1 VQFAGMMAIGLF
13 VGLLIGLTGLGSG
26 SLLTPLLIL
35 AGGLSPATAVGT
47 SLAFSFTSKF
57 YGSWN
62 FYRRGMVQMDIVRDL
77 SIGSLPGA
85 LVGAFFIRYLGLREP
100 GKMDF
105 VLFRA
110 IGAALI
116 VVAFIMIARL
126 LPLAMRPAA
135 MDRTLPVSENMRR
148 GLIIL
153 AGFGVGASV
162 TVTSIGSGAALI
174 PAMILFYKLDSGTLV
189 GTNVFM
195 GTILAGVAGISHM
208 GLGHVDWQAVVGL
221 LCGSVPAL
229 WFATRLHGRI
239 PRQIPEGIIAAALLA
254 MGVHIMFL

>member
-1 VQFAGMMAIGLF
+1 MVAIGFF
-13 VGLLIGLTGLGSG
+13 VGFLIGLTGLGSG

-62 FYRRGMVQMDIVRDL
+62 FYRRGLVQLDIIRDL

-85 LVGAFFIRYLGLREP
+85 LAGAFLIRYIGLREP
-100 GKMDF
+100 GKMDSM
-105 VLFRA
+105 LFRA

-116 VVAFIMIARL
+116 VVALIMIARL
-126 LPLAMRPAA
+126 LPMAMRPAGA
-135 MDRTLPVSENMRR
+135 DRRLELPESMRR
-148 GLIIL
+148 ALIIL
-153 AGFGVGASV
+153 VGFGVGASV

-195 GTILAGVAGISHM
+195 GTILAGVAGISHF
-208 GLGHVDWQAVVGL
+208 GLGHVEGRAVIGL